1 MKQDNQKMTRDEQWN
16 VWAAQSQAGDKKA
29 YRQLLQDITPFIKS
43 VIYNSLAN
51 PDWVDDLTQNILMSV
66 HKSLN
71 TYSPERP
78 FKPWL
83 MAIIN
88 FRHKDFLR
96 AHYAKKHDKQAPF
109 DEAILEKQY
118 VTNPTHAG
126 EYKDIEKAMA
136 ELPAKQRKVFRLMK
150 IEGYSAK
157 EVAEKMDMSVSA
169 VKVSAHRTTNKLKE
183 RLG

>member
-1 MKQDNQKMTRDEQWN
+1 MKKDSKKVARDKQWDL
-16 VWAAQSQAGDKKA
+16 WAAEAQTGDKKS
-29 YRQLLQDITPFIKS
+29 YRKLLQDITPFIKS
-43 VIYNSLAN
+43 VVYGSLAN

-71 TYSPERP
+71 TYSPDRA

-96 AHYAKKHDKQAPF
+96 AHYAKKHDMQAPF
-109 DEAILEKQY
+109 DEAMLEKQY
-118 VTNPTHAG
+118 VTNPTNAG
-126 EYKDIEKAMA
+126 EYKDIEKALSD
-136 ELPAKQRKVFRLMK
+136 LPAKQRKVFQLMK
-150 IEGYSAK
+150 IEGYTAK

-169 VKVSAHRTTNKLKE
+169 VKVSSHRTTNKLKE
-183 RLG
+183 RLS